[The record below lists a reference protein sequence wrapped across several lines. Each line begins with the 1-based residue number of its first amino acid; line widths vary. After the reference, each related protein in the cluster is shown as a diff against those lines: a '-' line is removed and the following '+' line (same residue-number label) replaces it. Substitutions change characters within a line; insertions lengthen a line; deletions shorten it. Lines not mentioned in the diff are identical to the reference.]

1 MTTFHFKRK
10 TAIPVAERGTRFE
23 IAGSGFKHSGAQAA
37 LSSRCKATAAF
48 CVLSVLC
55 FAGFSVHAS
64 ENLLENGGF
73 EDCDGTEIDR
83 WKSPIGFG
91 QQSAVASESAP
102 HEGTR
107 HVVLSITSDDSESS
121 NGGPGL
127 GPSRA
132 AIQQESFGGS
142 VSEGKSY
149 RLTFHASTPTQFPPG
164 VAPRYLVEW
173 IDPAGQSLGPTIFQ
187 GFGDRVGL
195 DGTYEEITIELTG
208 PTGADRA
215 RVFFDLEGGSGN
227 NPNPDEAIL
236 YLDSISLQEAAP

>member
-1 MTTFHFKRK
+1 MRTTTF
-10 TAIPVAERGTRFE
+10 RFNPT
-23 IAGSGFKHSGAQAA
+23 KAQAA
-37 LSSRCKATAAF
+37 LAGLLKAAATF
-48 CVLSVLC
+48 CFLGTL
-55 FAGFSVHAS
+55 GFVGVPIFAS

-73 EDCDGTEIDR
+73 EEGDGAEIDR

-91 QQSAVASESAP
+91 QQSAVVAETAP
-102 HEGTR
+102 HDGSR
-107 HVVLSITSDDSESS
+107 HVVLSITSDDSESA

-127 GPSRA
+127 GPARA

-149 RLTFHASTPTQFPPG
+149 RLTFRASTPTEFPPG
-164 VAPRYLVEW
+164 ASPRYLVEW

-195 DGTYEEITIELTG
+195 DGAYEEITIELTG
-208 PTGADRA
+208 PPGADRA
-215 RVFFDLEGGSGN
+215 RIFFDLEGGAGN

-236 YLDSISLQEAAP
+236 YLDAVSLQEVAP

>member
-1 MTTFHFKRK
+1 MRTTTFRSKR
-10 TAIPVAERGTRFE
+10 
-23 IAGSGFKHSGAQAA
+23 SQAQAA
-37 LSSRCKATAAF
+37 LAWLPKAATIF
-48 CVLSVLC
+48 CL
-55 FAGFSVHAS
+55 AGTLGVAGITSQAS

-73 EDCDGTEIDR
+73 EEGDGAEIDR
-83 WKSPIGFG
+83 WKSSIGFG
-91 QQSAVASESAP
+91 QQSALISETAP
-102 HEGTR
+102 HDGSR
-107 HVVLSITSDDSESS
+107 HVVLSITSDDSESA

-127 GPSRA
+127 GPARA

-195 DGTYEEITIELTG
+195 DGAYEEVTVELTG
-208 PTGADRA
+208 PPGADRA
-215 RVFFDLEGGSGN
+215 RVFFDLEGGAGN

-236 YLDSISLQEAAP
+236 YLDAVSLREAVP

>member
-1 MTTFHFKRK
+1 MTTFHFNPK

-23 IAGSGFKHSGAQAA
+23 IAGFGVKHSGARAA
-37 LSSRCKATAAF
+37 LASRCKATAAL

-73 EDCDGTEIDR
+73 EDCDGSEIDR
-83 WKSPIGFG
+83 WKSSIGFG
-91 QQSAVASESAP
+91 QQSAAASDSSP

-107 HVVLSITSDDSESS
+107 HVVLSITSDDSESA

-127 GPSRA
+127 GPARA

-208 PTGADRA
+208 PPGADRA